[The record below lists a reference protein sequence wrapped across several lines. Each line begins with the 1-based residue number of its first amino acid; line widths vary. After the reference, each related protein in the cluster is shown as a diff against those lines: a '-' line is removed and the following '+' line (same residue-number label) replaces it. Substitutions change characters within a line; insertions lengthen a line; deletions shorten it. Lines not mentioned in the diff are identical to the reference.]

1 MGVTEKRAGNRPFF
15 MRVSHRLGMRPLS
28 VSAHTLQAFA
38 NHAEPREPLVLL
50 VIADPGGH
58 WYKGGTAA

>member
-1 MGVTEKRAGNRPFF
+1 MTPVT
-15 MRVSHRLGMRPLS
+15 S
-28 VSAHTLQAFA
+28 VSLSTLQAISD
-38 NHAEPREPLVLL
+38 NAELREPLVLL